1 MTVIDFVIISND
13 KYFYQTQYSQ
23 IKNILLFI
31 WGDDVLYSKEH
42 PPTFFFFHFLWAC
55 KRYMQ
60 SVSSVR
66 LYITIQKTKL
76 RHLYFLPTA
85 TKLKILY
92 VVLYLLHVFLLFVSV
107 FFFFFSTYYINI
119 TKVPKKIKTLWTFY
133 RLMWR
138 FPFQSL
144 TWLNAGFLL

>member
-1 MTVIDFVIISND
+1 MTVIDFAIISND

-42 PPTFFFFHFLWAC
+42 PPTFFFFFHFLWAC

-107 FFFFFSTYYINI
+107 FFFFQLI
-119 TKVPKKIKTLWTFY
+119 TLTLQ
-133 RLMWR
+133 R
-138 FPFQSL
+138 FRRKLKPCEHSID
-144 TWLNAGFLL
+144 